1 MKPSPAAS
9 EIERLRRELAQ
20 ARTELEEFTQ
30 SVSHDLRA
38 PLRHIHAFA
47 QIILE
52 DLGEQG
58 SRAIAAHLETIRLA
72 AHQMDQQIASLS
84 ALSRLARVELQWSRL
99 DLGALLHDV
108 AGELAATHAGRD
120 VQWQMAPDFP
130 TLLGDASL
138 IRQLL
143 SHLLANALKFTASRA
158 RAEIKVSWQVACDGR
173 CAVTLSDNGAGFDP
187 QYKDKL
193 FRPFSR
199 LHPAHQFEGLGMGL
213 ALSRKIVQRHGG
225 ALWADAAPEAGCQ
238 VSFTLALAAADA
250 HQICCA

>member
-1 MKPSPAAS
+1 MTPVPATA
-9 EIERLRRELAQ
+9 EIERLQRELAQ
-20 ARTELEEFTQ
+20 VRTELEDFTY

-38 PLRHIHAFA
+38 PLRHINAYA
-47 QIILE
+47 QIIEE
-52 DLGEQG
+52 DLGEQ
-58 SRAIAAHLETIRLA
+58 APTVLATHLETIRQA
-72 AHQMDQQIASLS
+72 ARQMNQQIEALT
-84 ALSRLARVELQWSRL
+84 ALSRLARVDLQWSRL
-99 DLGALLHDV
+99 DLGALAHDV
-108 AGELAATHAGRD
+108 AGELAASHAGRD
-120 VQWQMAPDFP
+120 VQWQVAPDFP
-130 TLLGDASL
+130 TLLGDAAL